1 MFLENYQ
8 KVDLAG
14 ELSKVDKAKDRKGI
28 LLLHELTKIAS
39 TSISCPEK
47 VDRSDSI
54 RFIKYEVE

>member
-1 MFLENYQ
+1 MFLDVYQ

-39 TSISCPEK
+39 IICPEK
-47 VDRSDSI
+47 VDRLDLI
-54 RFIKYEVE
+54 RFIESKVTQ

>member
-1 MFLENYQ
+1 MFLEYYQ

-39 TSISCPEK
+39 ITCPGK
-47 VDRSDSI
+47 AARLDLN
-54 RFIKYEVE
+54 

>member
-14 ELSKVDKAKDRKGI
+14 LSKVDKAKDRKGI

-39 TSISCPEK
+39 ISCPEE
-47 VDRSDSI
+47 VDRLDLN
-54 RFIKYEVE
+54 